1 MTADGRTGFRD
12 VTTQKLP
19 PAASKVALFFDA
31 SLSPK
36 RVMSKT
42 MSSGSP

>member
-19 PAASKVALFFDA
+19 PAASKVALFLRRFA
-31 SLSPK
+31 FTEE
-36 RVMSKT
+36 VMSKT